1 MLLKLIRFLRGYV
14 EFYILGKFPE
24 RFINLML
31 KNNIRI
37 WNTKR
42 KGEAIYSCMY
52 MSDYIKI
59 KKHAKK
65 CKCKTRIVQRYG
77 MPKFIRRHSARLG
90 VIIGIAIF
98 TLAIYIMSSFI
109 WSIDIVG
116 IDRVSYSRV
125 SSLLADNGFYVGAFK
140 PKMNYS
146 EITRKVMLSES
157 EIGWMAINVSGTY
170 ASVEIKEKA
179 NPPKLNDTTSPCNV
193 KAKCD
198 GEIVSINTLKG
209 EAYITAGSGVVKDQ
223 LLVSGVIND
232 QLGGISL
239 VHANAEIIAKTT
251 HDCNFT
257 LPKSY
262 TQVNYKDQTKHRKR
276 VNILN
281 LEFPLTISG
290 VDSPY
295 YAVNQKEDCI
305 SLFDTPLPVSIVDES
320 VNALDKISFE
330 LDEKTAQKIFT
341 TKVYLYE
348 LFALNTC
355 KVSDRDFS
363 IKQSAD
369 KYECE
374 VKYSTTEDISYT
386 QKIIADDFTIE
397 RKIEKPT
404 ERE

>member
-1 MLLKLIRFLRGYV
+1 MLLKLIRFFRGYV

-42 KGEAIYSCMY
+42 KDKFIYSCMY

-59 KKHAKK
+59 RKHAEK
-65 CKCKTRIVQRYG
+65 CKCKTKIVNRYG
-77 MPKFIRRHSARLG
+77 MPKFIRKHRARLG
-90 VIIGIAIF
+90 IIIGIAIF
-98 TLAIYIMSSFI
+98 TLISYIMSCFV

-125 SSLLADNGFYVGAFK
+125 KSLLADNGFYVGAFK

-146 EITRKVMLSES
+146 EITRKLMLSES

-179 NPPKLNDTTSPCNV
+179 NPPKVNDTTSPCNV

-198 GEIVSINTLKG
+198 GEIVSINTFKG
-209 EAYITAGSGVVKDQ
+209 EAYIIAGSGVVKDQ

-239 VHANAEIIAKTT
+239 VHANAEIMAKTS
-251 HDCNFT
+251 HDCTFE
-257 LPKSY
+257 LPKYY

-276 VNILN
+276 INILN

-295 YAVNQKEDCI
+295 YAINQREDCI

-320 VNALDKISFE
+320 VNALDKSSVE
-330 LDEKTAQKIFT
+330 LDKKTAESIFK
-341 TKVYLYE
+341 TKTYLYE
-348 LFALNTC
+348 LFALNNC
-355 KVSDRDFS
+355 KVSDRDFE
-363 IKQSAD
+363 IKESSD
-369 KYECE
+369 EYECA
-374 VKYSTTEDISYT
+374 VSYSTIEDISYT
-386 QKIIADDFTIE
+386 QKIIADDFKIE
-397 RKIEKPT
+397 RKVEHAKN
-404 ERE
+404 E